1 MRDNR
6 EFDDDEQGM
15 KLFSLEELMSERE
28 DDENEP
34 IEDAKEILQEFN
46 DELLS
51 KSEREELV
59 REYNREFDAER
70 NKTQATPVETD
81 SSEVLRNYPVN
92 MWTPELDGVQIESYN
107 HLVELLRSRSPA
119 FFKRKDADKLL
130 NQARLHIDLYQE
142 YGGRT
147 HLKRGEVAALS
158 KRLKKSPTTLKRYLR
173 KGVMPKVY
181 YWSNMV
187 PSGEKEK
194 KLEALL
200 SRLNG
205 VTTEAE
211 YDRRFSTLYFS
222 DEMSTTA
229 DHRQKDDFARKLFIF
244 LSEYMKSGLLVDL
257 AKRLKIGK
265 STINAWFDG
274 TQLPTRIAYA
284 ALIPQQEPREGFKW
298 LPKKLNHI
306 TNLPEDFIQVPLE
319 IQSPQDL
326 LDVLDQILPLDS
338 KDMKAYEKELEE
350 MSQEIAFMYLL
361 GLMVSDGTFKSD
373 VDYSAKAVLFASKKY
388 SWGSTL
394 GKGFCYT
401 LGKIGLSAER
411 KSDQEK
417 VRENGNVSKFKV
429 YSSEASPLLMWMK
442 RALLGL
448 EASEIK
454 KDVAIKADWIL
465 NMPYDWKAAFIQG
478 LADGDGYASIPKF
491 AAGIATTTNEE
502 FFAKLLSSVGIESTA
517 GYDRVLIR
525 KYDEILKARELPLF
539 RFASG
544 RQQILNDICKIIKQ
558 KPKSRHRIPEEEK
571 KLVMELYR
579 AGFTPGEIAE
589 KLWYEHGLAR
599 TTAMIYTLIRREN
612 KKNAGDK

>member
-1 MRDNR
+1 MRR
-6 EFDDDEQGM
+6 VF
-15 KLFSLEELMSERE
+15 R
-28 DDENEP
+28 
-34 IEDAKEILQEFN
+34 
-46 DELLS
+46 ELLRDEVERAWS
-51 KSEREELV
+51 KFVIHRLGEALARRLNPEKMTKESTQKES
-59 REYNREFDAER
+59 AESR
-70 NKTQATPVETD
+70 V
-81 SSEVLRNYPVN
+81 YPIN
-92 MWTPELDGVQIESYN
+92 MWTPELDGVRIESYD

-130 NQARLHIDLYQE
+130 KSAKLHIELYQE
-142 YGGRT
+142 YGART
-147 HLKRGEVAALS
+147 HLERGEVAKLS
-158 KRLKKSPTTLKRYLR
+158 KILKKSPTTLKRYLR
-173 KGVMPKVY
+173 EGVMPKVY
-181 YWSNMV
+181 YWSNKV
-187 PSGEKEK
+187 PSGEKER

-200 SRLNG
+200 ARLNG
-205 VTTEAE
+205 VTTEKE
-211 YDRRFSTLYFS
+211 YDKRFSTLYFS
-222 DEMSTTA
+222 DKMSTTA
-229 DHRQKDDFARKLFIF
+229 DHQQKDEFAQKFFTF

-274 TQLPTRIAYA
+274 TQLPTRIAYT
-284 ALIPQQEPREGFKW
+284 ALIPQQEPRHGSKW
-298 LPKKLNHI
+298 LPKKLNTK

-326 LDVLDQILPLDS
+326 LDVLNQILPLNS
-338 KDMKAYEKELEE
+338 KAMKAYEKELGE

-361 GLMVSDGTFKSD
+361 GLMVSDGSFRSD
-373 VDYSAKAVLFASKKY
+373 VDYSASANLFVSKKY
-388 SWGSTL
+388 SWGTTL

-401 LGKIGLSAER
+401 MGRIGLSAKR
-411 KSDQEK
+411 DTDQEK
-417 VRENGNVSKFKV
+417 VRGNGKV
-429 YSSEASPLLMWMK
+429 DVFQVYNSEASPVLMWMK
-442 RALLGL
+442 KALLGL
-448 EASEIK
+448 EASETK

-465 NMPYDWKAAFIQG
+465 NMPHEWRVAFIQG

-544 RQQILNDICKIIKQ
+544 RQQILNNICKIIKQ
-558 KPKSRHRIPEEEK
+558 KPKSRHRIPEDEK
-571 KLVMELYR
+571 RLVMELYR
-579 AGFTPGEIAE
+579 DGFTPGEIAE

-612 KKNAGDK
+612 KKIAD